1 MAGFSR
7 EVARRVFA
15 EELKSSDYSF
25 RDGEDQHQYAP
36 QYLLTPTGA
45 KCNRVFFAGT
55 LTEKDDIG
63 GDTEYWRGR
72 VVDPTGSILIYAGQ
86 YQPEAA
92 QILANMDTP
101 AFVSIV
107 GKPNLYQTEDGNVL
121 ISLRAESIQM
131 VDEVTRNQ
139 WVMDTAKRTIERL
152 SLLEKANPTPLSS
165 EFATADKG
173 FPSTNKQDAARAL
186 EHYHTDIERYRRMTI
201 RALSSLKADL
211 AKPAIP
217 SEEEIAKE
225 VAFVDDSRPFASPD
239 QAQADQ
245 AQEMIETKGEEEQES
260 KPDAQQAPVPEE
272 KQEHKEE
279 EKQSTKKPRLKKGVS
294 LDSWP
299 AAEEDEEVETFNL
312 GKKS

>member
-7 EVARRVFA
+7 EVARRIFA
-15 EELKSSDYSF
+15 EELKSSNYSF

-45 KCNRVFFAGT
+45 KCNRVFFVGT

-92 QILANMDTP
+92 QILASMDAP

-107 GKPNLYQTEDGNVL
+107 GKPNLYQTEDGSII
-121 ISLRAESIQM
+121 ISLRAESIQR
-131 VDEVTRNQ
+131 VDEATRNQ
-139 WVMDTAKRTIERL
+139 WIMDTARRTLERI
-152 SLLEKANPTPLSS
+152 SLLEKAEPVPLSS
-165 EFATADKG
+165 DFSTADRAY
-173 FPSTNKQDAARAL
+173 PSTNQQDAARAR
-186 EHYHTDIERYRRMTI
+186 EHYHTDIERYRRMVL
-201 RALSSLKADL
+201 RALTALKADL
-211 AKPAIP
+211 AK
-217 SEEEIAKE
+217 SGVSWEESATRAANE
-225 VAFVDDSRPFASPD
+225 DGSGPFASPAEPENRED
-239 QAQADQ
+239 LLGA
-245 AQEMIETKGEEEQES
+245 
-260 KPDAQQAPVPEE
+260 EE
-272 KQEHKEE
+272 KEGSAARQEAKEDRPGE
-279 EKQSTKKPRLKKGVS
+279 RPPLKKSRPKKGGS

-299 AAEEDEEVETFNL
+299 EAGEDDEVETFNL